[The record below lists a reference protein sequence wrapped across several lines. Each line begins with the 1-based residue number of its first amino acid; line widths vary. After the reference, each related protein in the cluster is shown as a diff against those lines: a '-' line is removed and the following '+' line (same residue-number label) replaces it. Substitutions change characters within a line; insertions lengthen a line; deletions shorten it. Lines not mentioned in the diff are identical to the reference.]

1 MPRILLYRMRMT
13 TTGLTMEGGRK
24 EGAKSLLRP
33 CTVRAAPGGQS
44 AVTHRDYF
52 QFERVTVRGID
63 ILQPQARA
71 FSQSLIF

>member
-1 MPRILLYRMRMT
+1 MPQILLYRMRMT
-13 TTGLTMEGGRK
+13 TIGLTTEGGRK

-52 QFERVTVRGID
+52 QFERVTVRGIH